1 MKLLQLLQLIA
12 NQGLQPP
19 CMHGMASLVKLSLTL
34 DHPGFLK
41 RKQNFCSARCTAC
54 QGLKTLNKQI
64 SPPPRPLMNKSREVR
79 ESRAFGELWN
89 TDVRTT
95 SEQFYFDELCEYL
108 TLRCFAA
115 VYSFPQSSPHCIP
128 LNSSILPDSVWPYS
142 RIQFGHGA

>member
-1 MKLLQLLQLIA
+1 MGWALAAELYNNLDFLIMKFSI
-12 NQGLQPP
+12 N
-19 CMHGMASLVKLSLTL
+19 KIIIIIII
-34 DHPGFLK
+34 
-41 RKQNFCSARCTAC
+41 
-54 QGLKTLNKQI
+54 TLNR
-64 SPPPRPLMNKSREVR
+64 SLPRPLMNKSREVR